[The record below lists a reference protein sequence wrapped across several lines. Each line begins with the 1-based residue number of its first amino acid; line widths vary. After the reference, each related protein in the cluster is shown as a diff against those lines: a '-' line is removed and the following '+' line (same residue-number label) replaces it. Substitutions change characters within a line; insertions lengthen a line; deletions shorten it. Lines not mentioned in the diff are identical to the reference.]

1 MASRFATV
9 TSEEIIQINDEA
21 VPENTKKA
29 TKFGL
34 AVFKGNS
41 LWLAYVLTK
50 SLSMKSD
57 EKAFVYKC
65 KLILRN
71 LISFHLF
78 AFKPKLNDTF
88 FQNGFKYK
96 QNSKHLSKKCRQKN

>member
-1 MASRFATV
+1 
-9 TSEEIIQINDEA
+9 
-21 VPENTKKA
+21 
-29 TKFGL
+29 
-34 AVFKGNS
+34 
-41 LWLAYVLTK
+41 
-50 SLSMKSD
+50 MKSD

-78 AFKPKLNDTF
+78 AFKPKLNGIF

-96 QNSKHLSKKCRQKN
+96 QNSKRLSKKCRQKN